1 MHWLEIA
8 TLAVLPVFLA
18 LDFVLRARRYET
30 PSYWRL
36 RTFAVSAVIFWF
48 AMQLGLAWGALTDGF
63 SLIDGRGLGIAG
75 GAVVGILVYQFFHY
89 WYHRLAHRFDWLFRA
104 GHQMHHSAESIDAFS
119 AYYLHPFDAFMFTT
133 ISSLVFFPLLGLV
146 PEAGAI
152 GALFLTF
159 CGVFQHANISTP
171 HWLGYVIQRPE
182 SHCIH
187 HGRGVHA
194 WNYAD
199 VPLWD
204 IVFGTF
210 NNPRDVEGMKAG
222 YYNGAST
229 RIGAMLFARDVSEP
243 AANDVAGALL
253 EREAA
258 NARSG
263 SRS

>member
-1 MHWLEIA
+1 MSWLEIA
-8 TLAVLPVFLA
+8 TFAVLPVFLI
-18 LDFVLRARRYET
+18 LDFIVRARRYET
-30 PSYWRL
+30 PNFWRL
-36 RTFAVSAVIFWF
+36 RTLAVSAFIFWF
-48 AMQLGLAWGALTDGF
+48 ALELGLLWGKLTEGV
-63 SLIDGRGLGIAG
+63 SLVDGRGLGIAS
-75 GAVVGILVYQFFHY
+75 GAIVGIVVYQFFHY

-159 CGVFQHANISTP
+159 AGVFQHANIRTP

-182 SHCIH
+182 AHCIH

-199 VPLWD
+199 LPLWD
-204 IVFGTF
+204 MVFGTF

-222 YYNGAST
+222 FYNGAST
-229 RIGAMLFARDVSEP
+229 RIGAMLFARDVTEP
-243 AANDVAGALL
+243 DSRDVA
-253 EREAA
+253 
-258 NARSG
+258 RSLIESG
-263 SRS
+263 TADTRSRS